1 MARRSTGVEQ
11 SASAIDTWDRQRF
24 VDIRGDRAYTELAD
38 WEGGAELAKKRMKNK
53 PLLKKIYDI

>member
-24 VDIRGDRAYTELAD
+24 VDIRGDRAYTEVAEV
-38 WEGGAELAKKRMKNK
+38 EGGAELAKKS
-53 PLLKKIYDI
+53 L

>member
-38 WEGGAELAKKRMKNK
+38 WEGGAKLENNSIKYK